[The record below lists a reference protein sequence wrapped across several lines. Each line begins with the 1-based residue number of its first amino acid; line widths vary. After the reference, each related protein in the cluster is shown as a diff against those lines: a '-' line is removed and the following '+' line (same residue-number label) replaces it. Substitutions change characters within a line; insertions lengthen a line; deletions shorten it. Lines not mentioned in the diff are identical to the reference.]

1 MTVAQVATDIAAGR
15 TFDYEV
21 PPALEGAA
29 VPGAMVRVPFGT
41 RVLDGLV
48 LGVSGATAWPKPLR
62 KVIGAAQG
70 DPPLTPALVE
80 LARWMSRYYMAPIE
94 LCLRS
99 MLPPVVRDGVEK
111 DSFARALVVRAAPG
125 ADAAGAAATA
135 RQREIL
141 ARLAGGEELLA
152 GFCRAWKVSPQTLRS
167 MQARGLVEIE
177 EKVRRR
183 DPLAGRRIAPS
194 FPPPLTAEQ
203 ERALAGAKA
212 ALDEAAAKDGPP
224 PRPVLLRG
232 VTASGKTEVYL
243 RAIAEVLSR
252 GGGAIV
258 LVPEIS
264 LTPQT
269 IRRFVARFGS
279 VVAVLHSRLGPG
291 ERHDEWHRIRS
302 GEARIVV
309 GPRSALFAPVRDL
322 GLVVVDEEHEPS
334 YKQDETPRYNARD
347 VAVMRARLEHCA
359 VLLGSATP
367 SLESWHNAQT
377 GKYALCEMPH
387 RAVDMEMPR
396 VTVVDMR
403 EEALRNEGRM
413 PVFSEPLATAVR
425 RRLADGEQT
434 MILLNRRGFAPT
446 VACEDCGHAETCDD
460 CSVGMTL
467 HSADA
472 VLRCHVCGAW
482 RPVPAVCPECG
493 SRNLR
498 RGGVG
503 TQRVEEVARKLFPGA
518 RVARMDLDVT
528 TRKRSHEDILADFR
542 AGRTDILVGT
552 QMIAKGLDF
561 PNVTLAGVLS
571 ADSGLAVPDF
581 RASERTFQ
589 LLAQMAGRAGRGSK
603 PGDVVIQTFSPG
615 HPAVEHATTEDFAGF
630 AAQELEE
637 RRQLAYPPFSHL
649 DCVNFKSED
658 RSAAEEY
665 ATAFAAAVGRGGDWR
680 LGSPVP
686 AATERAK
693 GLWRFQLVLRGPRP
707 AILNSRIAAAMAAL
721 PPPRGVSVAVDI
733 DAVGAF

>member
-1 MTVAQVATDIAAGR
+1 MTVAQVATDVAAGR

-21 PPALEGAA
+21 PPGLEAAA

-48 LGVSGATAWPKPLR
+48 LGVSDATAWPKPLR
-62 KVIGAAQG
+62 KVIGAAPG
-70 DPPLTPALVE
+70 EPPLTPPLVE
-80 LARWMSRYYMAPIE
+80 LAKWMSRYYLAPIE

-111 DSFARALVVRAAPG
+111 DAFARALVVRAAPG
-125 ADAAGAAATA
+125 ADARAAEATE

-152 GFCRAWKVSPQTLRS
+152 GFCRAWRVSPQTIRT
-167 MQARGLVEIE
+167 MQARGLVEVE

-183 DPLAGRRIAPS
+183 DPLAGRRIARS
-194 FPPPLTAEQ
+194 APPPLTAEQ
-203 ERALAGAKA
+203 ETALAA
-212 ALDEAAAKDGPP
+212 AVAAIDEAAAPGGPP

-243 RAIAEVLSR
+243 RAMAEVLAR

-279 VVAVLHSRLGPG
+279 VVAVVHSRLGAG

-302 GEARIVV
+302 GEARVVV
-309 GPRSALFAPVRDL
+309 GPRSALFAPVRKL

-347 VAVMRARLEHCA
+347 VAVMRGRLERCA
-359 VLLGSATP
+359 VLLGAATP
-367 SLESWHNAQT
+367 SLESWHNAKT
-377 GKYALCEMPH
+377 GKYALAEMAH

-413 PVFSEPLATAVR
+413 PVFSEPLVRAVR

-434 MILLNRRGFAPT
+434 MLLLNRRGFAPT
-446 VACEDCGHAETCDD
+446 VACEDCGHVETCGD

-467 HSADA
+467 HAADS

-482 RPVPAVCPECG
+482 RPVPSRCPECG
-493 SRNLR
+493 SANLR

-503 TQRVEEVARKLFPGA
+503 TQRVEDVARRLFPGA
-518 RVARMDLDVT
+518 RIARMDLDVT
-528 TRKRSHEDILADFR
+528 TRKRSHEEILSDFR

-561 PNVTLAGVLS
+561 PNVTLAGVLA
-571 ADSGLAVPDF
+571 ADSGLAMPDF
-581 RASERTFQ
+581 RAAERTFQ
-589 LLAQMAGRAGRGSK
+589 LLAQMAGRAGRGAK
-603 PGDVVIQTFSPG
+603 PGDVVIQTLSPG
-615 HPAVEHATTEDFAGF
+615 HPAVVHAATEDFAGF
-630 AAQELEE
+630 AERELEE

-649 DCVNFKSED
+649 DCVTFRGED
-658 RSAAEEY
+658 RAAAEAY
-665 ATAFAAAVGRGGDWR
+665 AARFAAAIGREGNWR

-686 AATERAK
+686 AAIEKAK
-693 GLWRFQLVLRGPRP
+693 GLWRFQVALRGPRP
-707 AILNSRIAAAMAAL
+707 ALLNSRIAAALAAC

-733 DAVGAF
+733 DAVGAL